1 MKRSFG
7 WDPGNAAMTH
17 RKGKWERDPGNRALD
32 FQLVVQHDQRFC
44 PPHFSKDIF
53 SKSASLNMSKA
64 PQNPVVAKP
73 VIGEFVGV
81 SAVAVPVEYQG

>member
-1 MKRSFG
+1 
-7 WDPGNAAMTH
+7 
-17 RKGKWERDPGNRALD
+17 
-32 FQLVVQHDQRFC
+32 
-44 PPHFSKDIF
+44 
-53 SKSASLNMSKA
+53 MSKA